1 MEDLISVYSLLVYCY
16 PIWVSLIG
24 ALQQLLKASGKTPVL
39 RDVFIMSTTGPET
52 LSNTRLKNVVGIGS
66 ISEVVE
72 LHSMT
77 VLESSLSV
85 IHVKVLMVTLQDLLI
100 LQFHLHY

>member
-1 MEDLISVYSLLVYCY
+1 
-16 PIWVSLIG
+16 
-24 ALQQLLKASGKTPVL
+24 
-39 RDVFIMSTTGPET
+39 MSRTVPET
-52 LSNTRLKNVVGIGS
+52 LSNTRLKNVVGIRS
-66 ISEVVE
+66 VSEVVE